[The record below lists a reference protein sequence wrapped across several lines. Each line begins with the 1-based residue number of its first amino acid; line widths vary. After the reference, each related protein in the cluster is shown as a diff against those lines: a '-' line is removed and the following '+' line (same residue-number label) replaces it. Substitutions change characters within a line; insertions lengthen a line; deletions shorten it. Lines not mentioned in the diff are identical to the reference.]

1 MQVSDLYVLDL
12 YDFYVYMACL
22 NLCPVWFLFSAIY
35 SLAKF
40 KLLLIIINEG
50 VLIIWTC

>member
-22 NLCPVWFLFSAIY
+22 NLCPVWFYFLQY
-35 SLAKF
+35 TLAKF
-40 KLLLIIINEG
+40 KFCNNYN
-50 VLIIWTC
+50 